1 MPLKSQIYN
10 WYEVAIPSMALLNN
24 KTMSDVPKTNN
35 KHDTISLTIF
45 SSLVTSTSIVTKKNL
60 KEKISKTRLTK
71 VAE

>member
-10 WYEVAIPSMALLNN
+10 WYEVAISSMALLNN
-24 KTMSDVPKTNN
+24 NTMSDVPKTNN